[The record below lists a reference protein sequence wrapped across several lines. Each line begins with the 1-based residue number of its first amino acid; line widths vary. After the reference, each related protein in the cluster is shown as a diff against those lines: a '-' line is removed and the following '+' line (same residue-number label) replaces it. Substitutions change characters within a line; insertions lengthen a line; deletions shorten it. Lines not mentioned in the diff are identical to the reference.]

1 MYKITLEMM
10 NDFRQH
16 LFNEERAEATIA
28 KYMHDVEA
36 FRKWLGQKETTK
48 QAVLEY
54 KRKLIETHSPASVNS
69 MLSSLNMF
77 FKYSEKTELQVKLL
91 KIQRNIFT
99 DKEKELSKAEY
110 EKLLRAAKNKNNE
123 RLYLLMQTICSTG
136 IRVSELRF
144 ITVEAIIRKEAH
156 INCKGKHR
164 RVLLPQDLCKILSKY
179 VKERKIQSGS
189 VFITRS
195 GKPLDRSNICHDMK
209 KLCDDAGVLAS
220 KVFPH
225 NLRHLFARTYYS
237 LEKDIVRLADI
248 LGHSGINTTRI
259 YTMETGD
266 VHRVQIQRLG
276 LLIC

>member
-1 MYKITLEMM
+1 MYKITLGMM
-10 NDFRQH
+10 NDFRRY
-16 LFNEERAEATIA
+16 LFNEEKSEATVS
-28 KYMHDVEA
+28 KYIGDIHA
-36 FRKWLGQKETTK
+36 FRKWLGERGVTKET
-48 QAVLEY
+48 VLEY
-54 KRKLIETHSPASVNS
+54 KRNLNERFLPASVNS

-77 FKYSEKTELQVKLL
+77 FKYSEKLNLQVKLL
-91 KIQRNIFT
+91 RIQRNTFA

-110 EKLLRAAKNKNNE
+110 EKLLKAAKNQNNE

-144 ITVEAIIRKEAH
+144 ITVEAIMRKEAL

-164 RVLLPQDLCKILSKY
+164 KVLMPQKLCEILSKY
-179 VKERKIQSGS
+179 IKKKKIQSGS
-189 VFITRS
+189 IFITRS
-195 GKPLDRSNICHDMK
+195 GKPLDRSNICHEMK
-209 KLCDDAGVLAS
+209 KLCGDAGVAAS

-237 LEKDIVRLADI
+237 MEKDIVRLADI

-266 VHRVQIQRLG
+266 IHRSQIQRLG